1 MSNLTNP
8 RLTVVLLFLTLIL
21 VLSGCAR
28 ATRSVELLPPATRA
42 ALTEVD
48 IANAANSEPIALP
61 EVTQTAAPTLLATLV
76 ITQTATSTSTPTQ
89 TPTRMPTATA
99 TPTRVPTAVQAAV
112 PTPQT
117 AVRSIQHVVIIS
129 VDGLRPDALEV
140 ANTPTL
146 DRLRA
151 AGAYSSRAQAVVP
164 SVTLVNHASMLGGM
178 SPQKHGVTWNIH
190 DPSLGKVNGPTLFS
204 VAQQA
209 GLSTAMVVGKPKLEH
224 LVLPNSVNIYNYA
237 GFTDRQVVNQALTV
251 INAGLPD
258 ILFIHLPDV
267 DTAGHATGWMSP
279 GQLLAIQLTD
289 SLIAEI
295 VDALESGD
303 QLSTTLLIVTSDH
316 GGSGQAHGTGSAE
329 DTIIPWLA
337 VGPGVPAGVGI
348 ERSIVVYDTA
358 ATALQA
364 LGLPIPVEWDG
375 RPISEILN

>member
-117 AVRSIQHVVIIS
+117 AVRNIQHVVIIS

-267 DTAGHATGWMSP
+267 DTAGHATHR
-279 GQLLAIQLTD
+279 LDVA
-289 SLIAEI
+289 
-295 VDALESGD
+295 
-303 QLSTTLLIVTSDH
+303 
-316 GGSGQAHGTGSAE
+316 
-329 DTIIPWLA
+329 
-337 VGPGVPAGVGI
+337 GPTAGHPAD
-348 ERSIVVYDTA
+348 RQPDCRNCRRA
-358 ATALQA
+358 
-364 LGLPIPVEWDG
+364 
-375 RPISEILN
+375 

>member
-1 MSNLTNP
+1 M
-8 RLTVVLLFLTLIL
+8 
-21 VLSGCAR
+21 
-28 ATRSVELLPPATRA
+28 
-42 ALTEVD
+42 
-48 IANAANSEPIALP
+48 
-61 EVTQTAAPTLLATLV
+61 
-76 ITQTATSTSTPTQ
+76 
-89 TPTRMPTATA
+89 
-99 TPTRVPTAVQAAV
+99 
-112 PTPQT
+112 
-117 AVRSIQHVVIIS
+117 
-129 VDGLRPDALEV
+129 
-140 ANTPTL
+140 
-146 DRLRA
+146 
-151 AGAYSSRAQAVVP
+151 VP

-295 VDALESGD
+295 VDALEAGD